1 MKKFDKKTA
10 TLLLG
15 LCSAKASFTTPLK
28 DLYKAFMLGELRVCD
43 AETGRLLDPAD
54 YKDCG
59 FESAVFGSREKMAE
73 HFNSI
78 TPRKTLDQV
87 SSTCKICRL
96 LRRANQLKNELSEID
111 RQLNETYGIVLSSE
125 SLLLHNERSSFRTH
139 HQGNSKKCCSC
150 SRHGRFSSVQENFS
164 PSSRDV
170 SEPFDYQRILD
181 QL

>member
-1 MKKFDKKTA
+1 MMKFDEKTT

-15 LCSAKASFTTPLK
+15 LCSAKAAFTTPLK

-43 AETGRLLDPAD
+43 AETGKLLNPAD

-59 FESAVFGSREKMAE
+59 LESTVFGSREKMAE
-73 HFNSI
+73 YFNSVI
-78 TPRKTLDQV
+78 PRKTRDQV
-87 SSTCKICRL
+87 SGTCKICRL

-111 RQLNETYGIVLSSE
+111 RQLNETYGIVLSNE
-125 SLLLHNERSSFRTH
+125 SLLLHNRHSSFHTH
-139 HQGNSKKCCSC
+139 HQGNNKKCCSC
-150 SRHGRFSSVQENFS
+150 SRYGMSSGVQENFS

-170 SEPFDYQRILD
+170 SETFDYQRILD